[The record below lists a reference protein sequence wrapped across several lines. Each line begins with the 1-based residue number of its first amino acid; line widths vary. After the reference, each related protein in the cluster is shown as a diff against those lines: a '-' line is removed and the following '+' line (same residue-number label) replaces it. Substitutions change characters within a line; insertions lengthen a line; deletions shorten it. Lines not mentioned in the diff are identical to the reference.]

1 MDPSVP
7 VSQALAVKDGCIVEI
22 GGTDEILWLREDD
35 YELIDLQGGTVVPGT
50 VDASGAY
57 TIRGTLAPGQ
67 SAGFLVLSDDPLA
80 TRPAESSG
88 PFAWSKRGSVGDESW
103 FDLDRPASGVL
114 FVGALPRRRLS
125 GSGRGTHASSHWIH
139 WSWDHGTPHGP
150 QSHQGRALARR
161 PQP

>member
-35 YELIDLQGGTVVPGT
+35 YELIDLQGGTVVPGI

-80 TRPAESSG
+80 TRPVDQRAIRVVE
-88 PFAWSKRGSVGDESW
+88 AWVGGRRIMV
-103 FDLDRPASGVL
+103 RP
-114 FVGALPRRRLS
+114 
-125 GSGRGTHASSHWIH
+125 
-139 WSWDHGTPHGP
+139 
-150 QSHQGRALARR
+150 
-161 PQP
+161 